1 MKTAGPERRAIPE
14 LPNEERLGTAGML
27 CLITTEALL
36 FVSLFFA
43 YFYLG
48 REHRVWPPHEPKIAL
63 ALAML
68 VVLVTSSVVLHWGE
82 KRLRAGRPGVARAA
96 VGVAIGLGIVFLAL
110 QFLEYRDR
118 LKSLKP
124 WSDSY
129 ASIFYTVTSV
139 HGLHLIVGL
148 LMLGFALALPKWEPR
163 QRSPHRPLHNASLYW
178 HFVDTVWVFIVA
190 FLYLLP
196 RWNR

>member
-1 MKTAGPERRAIPE
+1 MRTVSSERRAVPE
-14 LPNEERLGTAGML
+14 LPNEERLGTGGML
-27 CLITTEALL
+27 LLITTEALL

-48 REHRVWPPHEPKIAL
+48 RQHLVWPPRPPKIAL
-63 ALAML
+63 ALVML
-68 VVLVTSSVVLHWGE
+68 AVLAASSFVLHWGE
-82 KRLRAGRPGVARAA
+82 KRLRAGRRDVARAA
-96 VGVAIGLGIVFLAL
+96 VGVTIALGLVFLAL
-110 QFLEYRDR
+110 QFLEYRDHLR
-118 LKSLKP
+118 SEKP
-124 WSDSY
+124 WSSSY

-139 HGLHLIVGL
+139 HGIHLIVGL
-148 LMLGFALALPKWEPR
+148 LMLAFALALPRWEPR
-163 QRSPHRPLHNASLYW
+163 ERSPHRPLHNASLYW